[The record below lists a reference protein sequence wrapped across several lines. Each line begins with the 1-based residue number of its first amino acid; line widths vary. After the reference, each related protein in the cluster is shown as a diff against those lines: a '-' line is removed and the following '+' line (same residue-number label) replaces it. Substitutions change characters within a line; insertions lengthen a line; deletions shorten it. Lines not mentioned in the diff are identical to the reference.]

1 MPLQCVSAILTA
13 ITAEQQPS
21 SGGLDL
27 RATSSITCGASAVA
41 LSSQLHRA
49 LKTGHCSLARHAF
62 CFLREGHSVLYRL
75 PSIIVATRRENTSA
89 LQHLINHDVTWQR
102 TGSAI
107 RQERTKTWGLAA
119 VPARSYQS
127 GWLVDCGLV
136 SQWGNSSSFCSFF
149 LNNLLK
155 SF

>member
-1 MPLQCVSAILTA
+1 MESALLRWYYSGTYRCISSVAVFFFQGNILWLKMHQGRRRSKSLLSHQRTQMPLQCVSAILTA
-13 ITAEQQPS
+13 ITAAQQPS

-89 LQHLINHDVTWQR
+89 LQHLINHDVT
-102 TGSAI
+102 
-107 RQERTKTWGLAA
+107 
-119 VPARSYQS
+119 
-127 GWLVDCGLV
+127 
-136 SQWGNSSSFCSFF
+136 
-149 LNNLLK
+149 
-155 SF
+155 